1 MIAIG
6 LLTLLAIVSTAN
18 GYEPPEITA
27 ESTGDIQ
34 FGAALGAPLN
44 GPIDIEHGEPNKV
57 LDGVG
62 WVIGVPSKLLL
73 LDSRADNHAVSSNT
87 VEQTREFLSDHN
99 VEGVMVRVNQYDPVG
114 EWKRLMKN
122 DRVGLG
128 WRATVGAVY
137 TLGYSVIPG
146 RVFGRDWYNPFTDTV
161 HVYSDVP
168 ALALEQAA
176 HAEEIRN
183 LSHPG
188 FYSAVQMLPLV
199 GIVHEARAKQ
209 AVFEYVDKNGTV
221 DEQAEARRVLA
232 PQLGLELG
240 GQAAAFIPQA
250 NALASLGGV
259 AVGHVVGRY
268 QASQIEAAEPAPAPF
283 VGPVE
288 PSELR

>member
-1 MIAIG
+1 MIALG

-34 FGAALGAPLN
+34 FGAALN
-44 GPIDIEHGEPNKV
+44 GVIDIERGEPNRV

-73 LDSRADNHAVSSNT
+73 LDSRADNHAVSSHT
-87 VEQTREFLSDHN
+87 VEQTREFLSDHK

-114 EWKRLMKN
+114 EWKRLIKN

-128 WRATVGAVY
+128 WRATVGAAY

-176 HAEEIRN
+176 HAEEIRK

-188 FYSAVQMLPLV
+188 FYSTVQLLPLV

-240 GQAAAFIPQA
+240 GQAVAFIPQA

-283 VGPVE
+283 IGPVE
-288 PSELR
+288 PSELP

>member
-1 MIAIG
+1 MIALG
-6 LLTLLAIVSTAN
+6 LLAFLTIVSSAN
-18 GYEPPEITA
+18 GLEPPGIVS
-27 ESTGDIQ
+27 ESTGEIQ
-34 FGAALGAPLN
+34 FGASLDGA
-44 GPIDIEHGEPNKV
+44 IDIQRGEPNRV

-73 LDSRADNHAVSSNT
+73 LDSRADNHDVSAAT
-87 VEQTREFLSDHN
+87 VDKTREFLFDNN

-114 EWKRLMKN
+114 EWKRLIKN
-122 DRVGLG
+122 DRIGVG
-128 WRATVGAVY
+128 WRATIGAAY
-137 TLGYSVIPG
+137 TLGYSVLPG
-146 RVFGRDWYNPFTDTV
+146 RLFGRDWYNPFTDTV

-176 HAEEIRN
+176 HAEEIRRV
-183 LSHPG
+183 SHPG
-188 FYSAVQMLPLV
+188 FYSAVQMLPFV

-209 AVFEYVDKNGTV
+209 AVFEYVDKTGTV

-250 NALASLGGV
+250 NALTSLGGV

-268 QASQIEAAEPAPAPF
+268 QASRIESAEPAPAPF

-288 PSELR
+288 PSDLR

>member
-1 MIAIG
+1 MIALG
-6 LLTLLAIVSTAN
+6 LVALLALVSAADAQ
-18 GYEPPEITA
+18 EAPEITS
-27 ESTGDIQ
+27 ETTGDIQ
-34 FGAALGAPLN
+34 FSAPLGASLE
-44 GPIDIEHGEPNKV
+44 GMIDIERGEPNRM

-62 WVIGVPSKLLL
+62 WIIGVPSKLLL
-73 LDSRADNHAVSSNT
+73 LDSRADNHDVSAAT
-87 VEQTREFLSDHN
+87 VDKTRAFLSDKK
-99 VEGVMVRVNQYDPVG
+99 VEGVMVRVNQYDPIG
-114 EWKRLMKN
+114 EWKRLVKN

-128 WRATVGAVY
+128 WRATVGAAY
-137 TLGYSVIPG
+137 TLGYSVLPG
-146 RVFGRDWYNPFTDTV
+146 RLFGRDWYNPYTDTV

-176 HAEEIRN
+176 HADEIRN

-188 FYSAVQMLPLV
+188 FYSAIQMLPLV

-240 GQAAAFIPQA
+240 GQAVAFIPQA
-250 NALASLGGV
+250 NALASLSGV

-268 QASQIEAAEPAPAPF
+268 QASQIEAAEPPPAP
-283 VGPVE
+283 VMGPVL